1 MKIIEL
7 KSSNIKKIKAVELV
21 LDDKKNIVM
30 ITGRNG
36 QGKTSILDSIWYALG
51 GKRAVQEKPIRHGEE
66 EGEIEINV
74 DGYIVKRSFTE
85 KGSYLSVSGKDG
97 EKYSNPQEF
106 LDYIVGDISFDPLEF
121 SRMESKKQIEVL
133 TGIVGIDI
141 NEFDSKKK
149 ALTEERV
156 IVGREGK
163 VLAQHT
169 DEEIAEAEKLKD
181 QPEVSISALSEELE
195 KANSERSTFT
205 QAVDSIKSENEKIQ
219 SNKKQ
224 IADLN
229 IAISKLQDETVES
242 EKKIKKLS
250 LAKDT
255 EIDVDAIKLKI
266 QNADAENVKIR
277 GAKQVL
283 ADNIKVAAKKKDY
296 TDLTEK
302 ILAVDKE
309 KKAALAK
316 AKMPIEG
323 LSWEEDSVLYNG
335 IPYSQI
341 SGAEQLRVSM
351 AIAMASNPKLR
362 VILVRDGSLLDK
374 DNMSIVAEMAKDKDF
389 QVWVEKVQ
397 EDNSVGI
404 YIEEGEIKSVDG
416 IPS

>member
-66 EGEIEINV
+66 EAEVEINV

-106 LDYIVGDISFDPLEF
+106 LDYIVGNLSFDPLEF

-156 IVGREGK
+156 MVGREGK

-169 DEEIAEAEKLKD
+169 ESEVAEAEKLKD
-181 QPEVSISALSEELE
+181 QPEISITELSDKISVAKEEHSAYIRAKDEIGDKLVLIKEAEDGIKELQAKV
-195 KANSERSTFT
+195 KAYKVTIENLTKVKDT
-205 QAVDSIKSENEKIQ
+205 AVNIDEL
-219 SNKKQ
+219 KKQ
-224 IADLN
+224 ID
-229 IAISKLQDETVES
+229 
-242 EKKIKKLS
+242 
-250 LAKDT
+250 
-255 EIDVDAIKLKI
+255 
-266 QNADAENVKIR
+266 NADSKNVKIR
-277 GAKQVL
+277 EAKQVL
-283 ADNIKVAAKKKDY
+283 DDSNKVAAKKKEY
-296 TDLTEK
+296 TDLTDK

-309 KKAALAK
+309 KKDALAK

-323 LSWEEDSVLYNG
+323 LSWEEDLVLYNG

-389 QVWVEKVQ
+389 QVWIESVDDTGK
-397 EDNSVGI
+397 VGI
-404 YIEEGEIKSVDG
+404 YIEEGEIKKVNK
-416 IPS
+416 

>member
-74 DGYIVKRSFTE
+74 DGYIVKRSFTA
-85 KGSYLSVSGKDG
+85 KGSYLAVSGKDG

-106 LDYIVGDISFDPLEF
+106 LDYIVGNLSFDPLEF

-133 TGIVGIDI
+133 TKIVGIDI
-141 NEFDSKKK
+141 DEFNSKKK

-169 DEEIAEAEKLKD
+169 DEEVAEAEKLKD
-181 QPEVSISALSEELE
+181 QPEVSISSLSEELE

-205 QAVDSIKSENEKIQ
+205 QAVDSIKVENDKIQ
-219 SNKKQ
+219 SNTKQ

-242 EKKIKKLS
+242 EKKVKKLS
-250 LAKDT
+250 LVKDT
-255 EIDVDAIKLKI
+255 EIDVEAIKTKI

-277 GAKQVL
+277 GAKQIIE
-283 ADNIKVAAKKKDY
+283 DNVKVAAKKKDY

-302 ILAVDKE
+302 ILAVDEE
-309 KKAALAK
+309 KKAKLAK

-374 DNMSIVAEMAKDKDF
+374 DNMKIVADMAKDKDF
-389 QVWVEKVQ
+389 QIWIESVDDTGK
-397 EDNSVGI
+397 VGI
-404 YIEEGEIKSVDG
+404 YIEEGEIKK
-416 IPS
+416 INK